1 MMKSMVY
8 LRLAVIVLIV
18 ALAIALSVAPS
29 LFPGA
34 PNVRVPVIAGL
45 VLLAALNGLRLS
57 RFWAARNR
65 QRQIDEIP
73 KKPLGL

>member
-1 MMKSMVY
+1 MMKSMMY
-8 LRLAVIVLIV
+8 LRLAVTVFIV

-34 PNVRVPVIAGL
+34 QNVRVPVIVGL

-57 RFWAARNR
+57 RSWAARSRER
-65 QRQIDEIP
+65 QLDEIP